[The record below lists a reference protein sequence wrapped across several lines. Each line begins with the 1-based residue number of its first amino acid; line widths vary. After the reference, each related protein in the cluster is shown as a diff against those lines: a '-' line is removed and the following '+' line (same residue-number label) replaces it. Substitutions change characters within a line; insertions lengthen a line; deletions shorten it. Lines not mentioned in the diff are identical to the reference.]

1 MLLGLGAFAAVT
13 VLGLAVL
20 TGARLHR
27 MLWLALNAGALAGVV
42 FAHWLIHQSL
52 FGLGRL
58 CPYCAVVWAVTITLF
73 WYVTL
78 HNLGRGVIPVPAA
91 GRGALDLVLETHW
104 ILLAGWYGVIAVLVL
119 IRFWSYW
126 SSLL

>member
-1 MLLGLGAFAAVT
+1 M
-13 VLGLAVL
+13 L

-27 MLWLALNAGALAGVV
+27 MLWLALNAGAVLGMV
-42 FAHWLIHQSL
+42 FVHWLIYQSL
-52 FGLGRL
+52 VGLGRL
-58 CPYCAVVWAVTITLF
+58 CPYCALVWVVTIALF

-91 GRGALDLVLETHW
+91 GRRALALVLETHW

-119 IRFWSYW
+119 IRFWSCG
-126 SSLL
+126 SGLL